1 MTNWHHLFGLF
12 LIDFF
17 TNTPYEVELE
27 KDLSIRQQL
36 LDMVVLRKM
45 PGILQKRLPD
55 GLDGLADYNLLT
67 YKSLHEPL
75 DDWAIKELVGHY
87 VNYRKQVG
95 PSMNDLIPES
105 NFKLYA
111 ISTRYPKKLAE
122 KLTLHSIN
130 QGVYDI
136 VWGTD
141 TIRLIVLSQIP
152 TGEHNALWRLFS
164 AKSESIIQA
173 RDQYKMNQPELS
185 TIVQH
190 LFEIYQ
196 QEEID
201 MSYTIQD
208 YQREYVR
215 DHLNLLPTEEVLK
228 RYSAEEVLKRYS
240 ADERLKDLTAD
251 EVLNR
256 YSADERLK
264 DLTADDLLDKLS
276 PDVLKAMMQK
286 IVQH

>member
-45 PGILQKRLPD
+45 SGLLQKRLPD
-55 GLDGLADYNLLT
+55 GLDGLADHNLLT

-95 PSMNDLIPES
+95 PSMKDLIPES

-122 KLTLHSIN
+122 KLTLHCIS

-240 ADERLKDLTAD
+240 AE
-251 EVLNR
+251 EVLKR
-256 YSADERLK
+256 YSAEEVLK
-264 DLTADDLLDKLS
+264 RYSADDLLDKLS

>member
-55 GLDGLADYNLLT
+55 GLDGLADHNLLT

-95 PSMNDLIPES
+95 PSMKDLIPES

-111 ISTRYPKKLAE
+111 ISTRYPKKLAQQ
-122 KLTLHSIN
+122 LTLQSIS
-130 QGVYDI
+130 QGVYDV

-152 TGEHNALWRLFS
+152 TGEHNAIWRLFS

-173 RDQYKMNQPELS
+173 RVQYKMNQPELS

-196 QEEID
+196 QENID

-228 RYSAEEVLKRYS
+228 RYSAEDVLKRYSAEEVLKRYS
-240 ADERLKDLTAD
+240 
-251 EVLNR
+251 
-256 YSADERLK
+256 
-264 DLTADDLLDKLS
+264 ADDLLDKLS
-276 PDVLKAMMQK
+276 PDVLKAIMQK

>member
-45 PGILQKRLPD
+45 PGILLQKRLPD
-55 GLDGLADYNLLT
+55 GLDGLADHNLLT

-122 KLTLHSIN
+122 KLTLHC
-130 QGVYDI
+130 
-136 VWGTD
+136 
-141 TIRLIVLSQIP
+141 
-152 TGEHNALWRLFS
+152 
-164 AKSESIIQA
+164 IIDA
-173 RDQYKMNQPELS
+173 G
-185 TIVQH
+185 
-190 LFEIYQ
+190 
-196 QEEID
+196 ID
-201 MSYTIQD
+201 
-208 YQREYVR
+208 
-215 DHLNLLPTEEVLK
+215 
-228 RYSAEEVLKRYS
+228 
-240 ADERLKDLTAD
+240 
-251 EVLNR
+251 
-256 YSADERLK
+256 
-264 DLTADDLLDKLS
+264 
-276 PDVLKAMMQK
+276 
-286 IVQH
+286 